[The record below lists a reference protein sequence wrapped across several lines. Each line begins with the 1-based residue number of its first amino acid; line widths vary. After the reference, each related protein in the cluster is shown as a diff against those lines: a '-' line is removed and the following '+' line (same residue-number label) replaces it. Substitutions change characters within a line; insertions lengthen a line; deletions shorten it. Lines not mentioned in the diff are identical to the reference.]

1 MADRLNRRG
10 ARPDINLPPA
20 RPIVRLNA
28 MQSRHYQLL
37 RREYLK
43 NGAVVATASL
53 VLIDAA
59 KCAAD
64 LEEAE
69 LAAAGQPHVIEA
81 TAGQPYQNPLRKAV
95 RELRT
100 QMASYHDRLL
110 LAPRAKSSA
119 RIAAKALD
127 QNASLDWRSQIDAL
141 CASDDDGED
150 GVAAARI
157 IKLNE
162 ATG

>member
-1 MADRLNRRG
+1 
-10 ARPDINLPPA
+10 
-20 RPIVRLNA
+20 VRLNA
-28 MQSRHYQLL
+28 RQSRHYQLL

-53 VLIDAA
+53 ILVDAA
-59 KCAAD
+59 KVGAD

-69 LAAAGQPHVIEA
+69 EAAASAPMLASA
-81 TAGQPYQNPLRKAV
+81 TAGQEYQHPLRRVVAD
-95 RELRT
+95 LRK

-119 RIAAKALD
+119 RIAAKTLD
-127 QNASLDWRSQIDAL
+127 QSASLDWRSQIDAL